1 MRWIVR
7 ILAGVLTL
15 VVLGFGAL
23 ALIPADRVAG
33 LAAAEFERI
42 TGRALTIEGEVRPS
56 FWPVLGVRTGPV
68 TVANADWSTA
78 GPMLRA
84 ESLSISADLRALMR
98 GDVRI
103 TGLTVESPA
112 LVLERRADGVANW
125 QGGAAPSGAEPGAVA
140 PFALDGAAITE
151 GSLRWIDHAAGR
163 EVVLTGIAAEAALPA
178 FAGPATLTGSARID
192 GAAVGLAARIDSF
205 ADFAAGRVVPM
216 DLRFTAGGSVL
227 ALNGRAGSS
236 PAVAEGRLEADLG
249 DLAALA
255 ALAGAA
261 APELPEGLGRRDRR
275 LTGQVTLAPEGS
287 LHLRG
292 GALQLDG
299 NALAVEADL
308 TFPDPRPRLAAR
320 ISAGTVTLRG
330 LGGGGGAASP
340 DDPGWSAAAIDVSAL
355 GLMDA
360 EVSLAAEALD
370 LGVARTGPARV
381 TMVLDRARAVFE
393 TKGIAAYGG
402 AIAGQFVVNGRSGLS
417 VGGDLTLAG
426 LAMDPLLRDLA
437 GWDRLVAAGDLRLK
451 FLGVGNSMAA
461 IMASLSGDGRL
472 TLGRGEIRGLDL
484 AGMLRTLDTGF
495 VGEGARTIF
504 DSVTA
509 TFTMTGGVLRS
520 DDLKLVAP
528 LLDATGSG
536 TVGIGAR
543 VLDYRLV
550 PRAMA
555 EADGTGGVSVPL
567 LITGPWS
574 APRFR
579 LDLKSLADQKLAEE
593 KARLAAEAEAR
604 AKAALEAKAAELG
617 VVPLDGESLEAA
629 ARRRAQ
635 EAVDAEAQRALRR
648 LLGQPE
654 APEVVPEVAPEAAPE
669 GVPEAPAPAPEAAP

>member
-23 ALIPADRVAG
+23 ALIPAERVAQV
-33 LAAAEFERI
+33 AAGEFERI
-42 TGRALTIEGEVRPS
+42 TGRALTIEGSVRPT
-56 FWPVLGVRTGPV
+56 FWPVLGVQTGPV
-68 TVANADWSTA
+68 TVANADWSQA

-84 ESLSISADLRALMR
+84 DSVAIAADMAALMR
-98 GDVRI
+98 GEVRI
-103 TGLTVESPA
+103 TALAVKGLA
-112 LVLERRADGVANW
+112 LVLERNAEGVANW

-140 PFALDGAAITE
+140 PFALDGATITG
-151 GSLRWIDHAAGR
+151 GSLRWIDHATGR
-163 EVVLTGIAAEAALPA
+163 DVVLTGIEAEAALPD
-178 FAGPATLTGSARID
+178 FDGPATVDARARID
-192 GAAVGLAARIDSF
+192 GAPVGLEARIDGF
-205 ADFAAGRVVPM
+205 AAFVAGRVVPM
-216 DLRFTAGGSVL
+216 EARFTAGGSTLTL
-227 ALNGRAGSS
+227 AGRAGSS

-261 APELPEGLGRRDRR
+261 APALPDGLGARDRR

-308 TFPDPRPRLAAR
+308 TFPDPRPRLAAQ
-320 ISAGTVTLRG
+320 ISAGTITLRG
-330 LGGGGGAASP
+330 LGGGGGGAASP

-355 GLMDA
+355 GAMDA

-370 LGVARTGPARV
+370 LGLARTGPARV

-402 AIAGQFVVNGRSGLS
+402 AVAGQFVVNGRGGLS
-417 VGGDLTLAG
+417 VGGDVTLAG
-426 LAMDPLLRDLA
+426 MAMEPLLRDLA
-437 GWDRLVAAGDLRLK
+437 GWDRLIAAGDLRVK

-504 DSVTA
+504 DSVA
-509 TFTMTGGVLRS
+509 ASFTMDGG
-520 DDLKLVAP
+520 
-528 LLDATGSG
+528 
-536 TVGIGAR
+536 
-543 VLDYRLV
+543 
-550 PRAMA
+550 
-555 EADGTGGVSVPL
+555 
-567 LITGPWS
+567 
-574 APRFR
+574 
-579 LDLKSLADQKLAEE
+579 
-593 KARLAAEAEAR
+593 
-604 AKAALEAKAAELG
+604 
-617 VVPLDGESLEAA
+617 
-629 ARRRAQ
+629 
-635 EAVDAEAQRALRR
+635 
-648 LLGQPE
+648 
-654 APEVVPEVAPEAAPE
+654 
-669 GVPEAPAPAPEAAP
+669 

>member
-1 MRWIVR
+1 
-7 ILAGVLTL
+7 
-15 VVLGFGAL
+15 
-23 ALIPADRVAG
+23 
-33 LAAAEFERI
+33 
-42 TGRALTIEGEVRPS
+42 
-56 FWPVLGVRTGPV
+56 
-68 TVANADWSTA
+68 
-78 GPMLRA
+78 
-84 ESLSISADLRALMR
+84 
-98 GDVRI
+98 
-103 TGLTVESPA
+103 
-112 LVLERRADGVANW
+112 
-125 QGGAAPSGAEPGAVA
+125 VA
-140 PFALDGAAITE
+140 PFALDGATVTG

-163 EVVLTGIAAEAALPA
+163 DVVLTGIAAEAALPA
-178 FAGPATLTGSARID
+178 FDGPATITARARID
-192 GAAVGLAARIDSF
+192 GAAVGLEARVDGFAAF
-205 ADFAAGRVVPM
+205 VAGRVVPM
-216 DLRFTAGGSVL
+216 EARFTAGGSTL
-227 ALNGRAGSS
+227 ALTGRAGAS

-261 APELPEGLGRRDRR
+261 APDLPEGLGRRDRR

-287 LHLRG
+287 VHLRG
-292 GALQLDG
+292 GTVQLDG

-308 TFPDPRPRLAAR
+308 TFPDPRPRLAAQV
-320 ISAGTVTLRG
+320 SAGTVTLRG
-330 LGGGGGAASP
+330 LGGGGGGAASP

-355 GLMDA
+355 GAMDA

-370 LGVARTGPARV
+370 LGLARTGPARV

-402 AIAGQFVVNGRSGLS
+402 AVAGQFVVNGRGGLS
-417 VGGDLTLAG
+417 VGGDVTLAG
-426 LAMDPLLRDLA
+426 MAMEPLLRDLA
-437 GWDRLVAAGDLRLK
+437 GWDRLIAAGDLRVK

-504 DSVTA
+504 DSVA
-509 TFTMTGGVLRS
+509 ASFTMDGGVLRS

-555 EADGTGGVSVPL
+555 QADGTGGVSVPL

-579 LDLKSLADQKLAEE
+579 LDLKALADQKLEEE

-617 VVPLDGESLEAA
+617 VVPQEGESLEDA

-654 APEVVPEVAPEAAPE
+654 APAPDAPPEVAPEV
-669 GVPEAPAPAPEAAP
+669 VPEAPAPAPEAAP